1 MAPKDKI
8 LDLITTPVNRA
19 RKAPAAPSAA
29 AAAPKLMTGVTE
41 GQRISV
47 PNLPPASRVPGADP
61 NFGPTGRIS
70 TRQPGGANPDADPM
84 AGDLTIGQADIERA
98 GTLGKNMEFIA
109 NQPGYEWLRGLPP
122 EESAQLYNDFQREN
136 IRFVMDKLPPEFQ
149 DRAKLWY
156 VGANRFADELAQRYG
171 VPRASMSGALAALS
185 PQMDWF
191 KNASLAERVANAAI
205 ANRNHPWTPEM
216 TAVAEKYPA
225 FTSGKNADTWR
236 QIQGKT
242 YAQLETGPQK
252 AMWVR
257 AFDEANTP
265 KRYRSLTPEGDLGDF
280 VLTGKGEPA
289 KISWGGFGDIEKAVT
304 ALESG
309 GDFSTISGAMG
320 DQHKVRNFF
329 NNIEVPFSD
338 MGDITIDTHA
348 IAVGNMR
355 PLAGSDPL
363 VTQGLGGMLKSAPT
377 GARGNYGQ
385 QADNYRAVAEEYGY
399 LPRETQSITWE
410 GIRGLFTNKSAKAK
424 QAVESIWQA
433 HARGDLTQQQALDMI
448 ESQAG
453 GFTSPGWMSE
463 PNPRRSIGTGGR
475 TMYGAAPVGLLG
487 AMSTQEQEDP
497 YARPGGISPGIL
509 GMY

>member
-1 MAPKDKI
+1 MAGIDDVLK
-8 LDLITTPVNRA
+8 LITTTA
-19 RKAPAAPSAA
+19 KATKKAASAAPTPLQSA
-29 AAAPKLMTGVTE
+29 VTE
-41 GQRISV
+41 GQRLSV
-47 PNLPPASRVPGADP
+47 PSLPPVSRVPGADP

-70 TRQPGGANPDADPM
+70 TRQPAGAAPDADPLSG
-84 AGDLTIGQADIERA
+84 ALTIGQSDIENA

-122 EESAQLYNDFQREN
+122 EESAALYNDFQKEN
-136 IRFVMDKLPPEFQ
+136 IRFVMDKLPTEFQ

-156 VGANRFADELAQRYG
+156 VGANRFSDELAQRYG
-171 VPRASMSGALAALS
+171 VPRTAMSGVIAALS

-216 TAVAEKYPA
+216 TAVAEAYPA
-225 FTSGKNADTWR
+225 FTSKSNADTWR
-236 QIQGKT
+236 QIQGKS
-242 YAQLETGPQK
+242 YAQLETPEQK

-257 AFDEANTP
+257 AFDEAYTP

-280 VLTGKGEPA
+280 VLTQGGEPA
-289 KISWGGFGDIEKAVT
+289 KVSWGGFGEIEKAVR
-304 ALESG
+304 ALESN
-309 GDFSTISGAMG
+309 GDFEIISNAMG
-320 DQHKVRNFF
+320 GQHKVRNFF

-338 MGDITIDTHA
+338 MGDITVDTHA

-363 VTQGLGGMLKSAPT
+363 VIQGLGGMFKSTPT

-385 QADNYRAVAEEYGY
+385 QADNYRAVAQEYGY

-424 QAVESIWQA
+424 QNVESIWQA
-433 HARGDLTQQQALDMI
+433 HARGDLTQQQALNMI
-448 ESQAG
+448 EEQAG

-463 PNPRRSIGTGGR
+463 PNPRRSIASGGR
-475 TMYGAAPVGLLG
+475 TMYGVAPAGILG
-487 AMSTQEQEDP
+487 AMSTQEEQDP
-497 YARPGGISPGIL
+497 YATPGGMSPGLL
-509 GMY
+509 GRY